1 MLCELC
7 NKSEAVV
14 HLVDVS
20 NNSRAEKHLCK
31 DCAASQGATIKSHM
45 QKSSSSTKD
54 AGDVLPEIFQNLSAT
69 SGAAGAETCGQCGT
83 TYRQFRSSGKFGCPE
98 CYVEFDVKVSDLL
111 EKIHGR
117 CEHTGKVPSTASDDL
132 AQQKELQTQQK
143 RLQGLYA
150 DLDKAV
156 NDEDYERAAELRD
169 EIQRMQ
175 EGAAE
180 A

>member
-54 AGDVLPEIFQNLSAT
+54 ASDVLPEIFQNLSAT
-69 SGAAGAETCGQCGT
+69 SGAAEAEACGQCGT

-98 CYVEFDVKVSDLL
+98 CYVDFNVKVSDLL
-111 EKIHGR
+111 
-117 CEHTGKVPSTASDDL
+117 
-132 AQQKELQTQQK
+132 
-143 RLQGLYA
+143 
-150 DLDKAV
+150 
-156 NDEDYERAAELRD
+156 
-169 EIQRMQ
+169 
-175 EGAAE
+175 
-180 A
+180 

>member
-1 MLCELC
+1 MLCESC
-7 NKSEAVV
+7 NKSDAVV

-31 DCAASQGATIKSHM
+31 ECADSQGATIKSHM
-45 QKSSSSTKD
+45 QQSSAPKEAS
-54 AGDVLPEIFQNLSAT
+54 DVLPEIFQGLST
-69 SGAAGAETCGQCGT
+69 PTGSAEAEACGHCGT

-98 CYVEFDVKVSDLL
+98 CYGEFKVKVSDLL

-117 CEHTGKVPSTASDDL
+117 CEHTGKVPSTASEDI

-143 RLQGLYA
+143 LLQGLYA

-156 NDEDYERAAELRD
+156 KDEDYERAAELRD

-175 EGAAE
+175 EGAQE